1 MSKNSKGFSK
11 KWKSFK
17 KCSLVFSVMDF
28 DSRFGIQF
36 DFSSLNCNSDLMPE
50 TEIKSLIDSND
61 MDKYTFVADF

>member
-1 MSKNSKGFSK
+1 
-11 KWKSFK
+11 
-17 KCSLVFSVMDF
+17 MDF

-36 DFSSLNCNSDLMPE
+36 DFSSLNCNSDLKPE